1 MSSKYYK
8 FLIIQYAVRKY
19 NLYKKDITFFKA
31 IKAMLK
37 DI

>member
-1 MSSKYYK
+1 MTSKHYK
-8 FLIIQYAVRKY
+8 FLIIQYAIRKY
-19 NLYKKDITFFKA
+19 NLYKEDITFFKA